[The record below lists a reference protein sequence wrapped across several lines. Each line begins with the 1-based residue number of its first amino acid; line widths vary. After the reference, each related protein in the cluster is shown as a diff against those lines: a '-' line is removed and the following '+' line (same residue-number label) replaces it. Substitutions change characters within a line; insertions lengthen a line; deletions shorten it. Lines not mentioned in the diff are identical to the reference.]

1 MRLTMGTTIN
11 SKNLSDQ
18 IFNFLRENKKASIR
32 ELIELTGESRQRVQ
46 STISGLRVKSENSD
60 YKILSRNENIG
71 EVTYEYTPQEKNQF
85 QRCEQLLKS
94 IFC

>member
-1 MRLTMGTTIN
+1 MGTTIN
-11 SKNLSDQ
+11 SKNLSEQ
-18 IFNFLRENKKASIR
+18 IFNFLREHKKASVR

-46 STISGLRVKSENSD
+46 STISGLRVKSENGD
-60 YKILSRNENIG
+60 YQILSRNENIG
-71 EVTYEYTPQEKNQF
+71 EVTYEYTHKERNQF

>member
-1 MRLTMGTTIN
+1 MQL
-11 SKNLSDQ
+11 
-18 IFNFLRENKKASIR
+18 
-32 ELIELTGESRQRVQ
+32 
-46 STISGLRVKSENSD
+46 TISGLRVKSENSD

-71 EVTYEYTPQEKNQF
+71 GVTYEYTPQEKNQF